1 MPWFSL
7 CVLIQ
12 LYILKEKRLFKDKIP
27 ELSAYDLRQIMI
39 ATHAT
44 KHTENPD
51 IVFNQMY
58 ERHQKRA
65 YDKARYYQNE

>member
-1 MPWFSL
+1 MD
-7 CVLIQ
+7 
-12 LYILKEKRLFKDKIP
+12 FKDKIP
-27 ELSAYDLRQIMI
+27 ELSAYDLPQIMI